1 MLQIQSLPIA
11 QCLFIRADGNL
22 SCCQGSFDTV
32 GGHWFVFSPL
42 GAPAAAVG
50 LGLWARAGFVPR
62 VFITAGR
69 RVSAAL
75 APQHF
80 LAFKF
85 FFHWGRKNYFCYGFY
100 WLFWKVLFQILM
112 LVVFLCTVFRNKESP
127 SYLYSLSWRIVSS
140 GCFLKLDWKI
150 SCCAEGKGELIHC
163 PH

>member
-1 MLQIQSLPIA
+1 MGTVCLQCPW
-11 QCLFIRADGNL
+11 
-22 SCCQGSFDTV
+22 GSTSS
-32 GGHWFVFSPL
+32 H
-42 GAPAAAVG
+42 GAGAVG
-50 LGLWARAGFVPR
+50 TGRVCARG
-62 VFITAGR
+62 FITVRR

-100 WLFWKVLFQILM
+100 WLFWKVLFRILVP
-112 LVVFLCTVFRNKESP
+112 VVFLCTVFRNKESP

-150 SCCAEGKGELIHC
+150 SCRVEGKGELIHC